1 MTFLRTWT
9 NMKDIIARTCRTLG
23 VNRDHAEMIIA
34 ALLERP
40 RHELYRSTRPL
51 DAHTLHI
58 RLVQIAKQ
66 IPLEYL
72 TKKTYFRDLDL
83 CIQPGVFIPRVET
96 EYLIDIVLREV
107 NGPPRRIL
115 DIGTG
120 SGAIAITLA
129 RYFPQA
135 SVIATDISPAAI
147 RCARKNIRAHDLE
160 SRIGLVR
167 SSLFAG
173 LTGDFDLIVS
183 NPPYIPRER
192 IPSLPPSVREYEP
205 LLALDGGPRGIRIIE
220 KIISQAI
227 RHIRAKGLIALEIDD
242 GEESHVQGMLEQ
254 ERDMSCTVHTDLF
267 GKQRYILITRTGP

>member
-51 DAHTLHI
+51 DAHTLHM

-242 GEESHVQGMLEQ
+242 DEESHVQSMVKQ

-267 GKQRYILITRTGP
+267 GRQRYILITRTGP